1 MTRLQLLQEKQPIVY
16 NILNNALNA
25 NKLAHAYLFGGVKG
39 SLQDEVALLLVQSL
53 FCEESA
59 WACGECPICKRLENN
74 VYPDMIVLD
83 GSVSSIKK
91 ADVLDLQQRFSMTS
105 LEKYVYKIF
114 IIKDAHNMTSGAAN
128 SLLKFLEEPT
138 PNVLGVLISD
148 EIEAIL
154 PTVISRC
161 QVINFRQLS
170 YLDNLE
176 LAKANN
182 IDDLNA
188 YYYAKVV
195 SNHLSLN
202 DFMESEAFQI
212 FTLTFE
218 NFVNLFDTKPDLA
231 LYKIHSM
238 LISNKDKDLV
248 NMAYA
253 LFIDMVIVFFGDVI
267 TPSPKANVWYDESV
281 LRYRNNVNYSAIL
294 HVVLESKS
302 QLGRS
307 VNLALAVD
315 QMFYNLKEVM

>member
-231 LYKIHSM
+231 LYKIHSI
-238 LISNKDKDLV
+238 LINNKDKDLV

-267 TPSPKANVWYDESV
+267 IPSPKANVWYDESV
-281 LRYRNNVNYSAIL
+281 LRYRNNVNYSEIL
-294 HVVLESKS
+294 QVVLESKS

>member
-105 LEKYVYKIF
+105 LEKYIYKIF

-195 SNHLSLN
+195 SNHLSLS

-248 NMAYA
+248 NMAYS

>member
-1 MTRLQLLQEKQPIVY
+1 MSRQELIQEKQPIVY
-16 NILNNALNA
+16 NILHNAKTS
-25 NKLAHAYLFGGVKG
+25 NKLAHAYLFAGVKG
-39 SLQDEVALLLVQSL
+39 SLQDEAALLLVQSL
-53 FCEESA
+53 FCEEDP
-59 WACGECPICKRLENN
+59 WACGQCPICKRLENN

-83 GSVSSIKK
+83 GSVSSVKK

-105 LEKYVYKIF
+105 LEKYAYKIF

-138 PNVLGVLISD
+138 PNVLGILISD
-148 EIEAIL
+148 EVEAIL

-176 LAKANN
+176 LAKAND

-195 SNHLSLN
+195 SNHLSLS
-202 DFMESEAFQI
+202 DFMESEAYQI

-218 NFVNLFDTKPDLA
+218 NYINLFDTKPDLA
-231 LYKIHSM
+231 LYKVHSL
-238 LISNKDKDLV
+238 LINNKDKDVV
-248 NMAYA
+248 NMAFA
-253 LFIDMVIVFFGDVI
+253 LFIDMLIVFYGDVI
-267 TPSPKANVWYDESV
+267 TPLPRANPWYDESV
-281 LRYRNNVNYSAIL
+281 LRHRNRVNYSEVL
-294 HVVLESKS
+294 HVVLNSKS

-307 VNLALAVD
+307 VNLALTVD

>member
-53 FCEESA
+53 FCEENT

-170 YLDNLE
+170 YLDN
-176 LAKANN
+176 N

-248 NMAYA
+248 NMAYS

-267 TPSPKANVWYDESV
+267 TPSPKSNVWYDESV
-281 LRYRNNVNYSAIL
+281 LRYRNNVNYSEIL
-294 HVVLESKS
+294 QVVLESKS